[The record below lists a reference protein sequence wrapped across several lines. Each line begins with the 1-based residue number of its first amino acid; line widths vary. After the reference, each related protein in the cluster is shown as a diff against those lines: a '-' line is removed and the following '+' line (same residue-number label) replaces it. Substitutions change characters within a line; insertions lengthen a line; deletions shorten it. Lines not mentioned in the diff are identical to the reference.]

1 MIRCGHCK
9 EKHLKV
15 EHVWMCSRLDE
26 WELLEQERQAEEA
39 ADAEARWERAIEERE
54 YHLAYAHLDYDGP
67 DVW

>member
-1 MIRCGHCK
+1 MIRCAHCK
-9 EKHLKV
+9 NRHQFVADVRHCADMEAHWREV
-15 EHVWMCSRLDE
+15 E
-26 WELLEQERQAEEA
+26 EQEA